1 MPVNYNSSLDKLL
14 DYMPDLIDK
23 TNNMINKCFKKSDW
37 KVDEKCK
44 KTKEVKEV
52 KIENKTEKNNM
63 QENKNPLENEI
74 TYEYEYDETLD
85 EDDD

>member
-23 TNNMINKCFKKSDW
+23 TNNMINKCLKKSDC

-63 QENKNPLENEI
+63 QENKGPLENEI